1 MSVARRVLP
10 ALPSRRGWC
19 PGLAR
24 PMPTGDGLLARIH
37 PAGGVLSLAQAK
49 SLAEAARRF
58 GNGHIDVTARANLQV
73 RGVTEETRGPL
84 AAFLDAAGLG
94 DARHDG
100 GPQRL
105 TLASPLAGL
114 DPAERID
121 VPALAR
127 AIEAAGLAIP
137 GLPAKTLVSLHGGGR
152 FGPGEAEAD
161 IVAHAV
167 GVGKVA
173 LALATAEGPDWIG
186 EVTEAEAAGTV
197 AALLNAFARTGRRRV
212 RDLSDA
218 ERRTLPATRSTSP
231 VRERSSPRHAD
242 RVRGATSPDTSH
254 PSPQPS
260 PERERGSA
268 APAGLLT
275 LSTSLTVLAV
285 EAPFGRCDA
294 DALDALARIAG
305 ALGAPEIRL
314 SSTRGFVLVATDPA
328 AAGAAL
334 ADLAAAGFV
343 VAPED
348 PRRAVAAC
356 PGAPACASG
365 STPTLRDAARLA
377 EAFRPFARRGLTA
390 HVSGCAKGCA
400 RPAPADLTLV
410 GHDGRY
416 GIVLD
421 GGPGDEPATQLTF
434 EAALER
440 VRRADSTETL
450 HRAFDTRPIKSDP

>member
-37 PAGGVLSLAQAK
+37 PASGVLSLAQAK
-49 SLAEAARRF
+49 DLAEAARRF

-127 AIEAAGLAIP
+127 AVEAAGLAIP
-137 GLPAKTLVSLHGGGR
+137 GVPAKTLVSLYGGGC

-161 IVAHAV
+161 IVLRAAEA
-167 GVGKVA
+167 GRVA
-173 LALATAEGPDWIG
+173 LALAAEDGPDRIG
-186 EVTEAEAAGTV
+186 EVAEAEVAGTV
-197 AALLNAFARTGRRRV
+197 AALLDAFARTGRRRV
-212 RDLSDA
+212 RDLGQD
-218 ERRTLPATRSTSP
+218 E
-231 VRERSSPRHAD
+231 RHALT
-242 RVRGATSPDTSH
+242 RAAARLT
-254 PSPQPS
+254 S
-260 PERERGSA
+260 PERERGSVA
-268 APAGLLT
+268 PNGAWAGQRGMPPPAGLHV
-275 LSTSLTVLAV
+275 LSPSLTILAV

-294 DALDALARIAG
+294 DALDALTRIA
-305 ALGAPEIRL
+305 ATLGATEIRL
-314 SSTRGFVLVATDPA
+314 SSTRGFVLPATAPA
-328 AAGAAL
+328 SAESAL

-365 STPTLRDAARLA
+365 STPTQVDAARLA
-377 EAFRPFARRGLTA
+377 EAFQPFAARGLTA

-400 RPAPADLTLV
+400 RPAPADLTLA

-416 GIVLD
+416 GVVLD